1 MLGASAPLSS
11 LPKSEILP
19 EHHALVDIP
28 QRPEGASAYS
38 IAITL
43 TTNSFGVRS
52 SRSTVLEYPFDSLK
66 FPYKG
71 GFSVT
76 DYFAEEDLSA
86 RYSALELA
94 QILRYSDG
102 EYIQS
107 SVSNFAI
114 SSLFSSRDERE
125 SEKHLCFEV
134 DPTKILKGRALS
146 VRSSPITVSYFD
158 DHDTYPIL
166 HTTDTLSEER
176 KA

>member
-1 MLGASAPLSS
+1 M
-11 LPKSEILP
+11 
-19 EHHALVDIP
+19 
-28 QRPEGASAYS
+28 
-38 IAITL
+38 
-43 TTNSFGVRS
+43 
-52 SRSTVLEYPFDSLK
+52 
-66 FPYKG
+66 
-71 GFSVT
+71 T

-86 RYSALELA
+86 SYSALELA

-102 EYIQS
+102 EYTQS

-114 SSLFSSRDERE
+114 SSLFPSRDERE

-146 VRSSPITVSYFD
+146 VRSSPITASYFD
-158 DHDTYPIL
+158 DHDTYPIP